1 MTQTSFSSE
10 GMKARKLDNQRN
22 FFLSIINNSILQNSK
37 QNEENSILPMA
48 REQITLI
55 KFLELK
61 QPYSLSE
68 EPIPEKILAIG
79 YKNGWQLWNL
89 DDLENIEEIA
99 SIRSDEVLCISFIY
113 EANKANIEQNFEN
126 ENYEDKEQGNEN
138 DNNDEEEEDEEEE
151 EEEDEEQKKEN
162 KKENK
167 SRFKGKFPIVGIVFK
182 HQTRK
187 YSRNKLYL
195 WSLTEH
201 KFVGTLN
208 FQNEVLNFKSNAR
221 ALVVGTKEHV
231 LILDPI
237 SFEIKRKFQC
247 YPNPT
252 HTAVFALGERYLA
265 YPCPSD
271 FNVQKLLQ
279 QQKEK
284 EKVKE
289 NCIEI
294 EQKEDEEWF
303 ENYKL
308 ELKRG
313 QKQTNLKLSTRAKIG
328 KFGNKLFKEALK
340 ISGDSTKKVINVIT
354 NSGENEKL
362 NEEELPI
369 NPRGSI
375 IIRDIVDYKI
385 ITFFKAHNHSL
396 AYLEF
401 DKTGTMLITSSK
413 VGTQYHIIKLN
424 PKLNPPRKSY
434 QQLYT
439 LNRGMTRATTTGAF
453 FSPDMNKIAISSNHG
468 TIHLFL
474 LNPFGGDFPKILL
487 NPKNDFGINYLKN
500 SEIIKLN
507 TISRIKDGKLKSKE
521 QRQQEELLDNMNDN
535 FLSESCNSKTINRN
549 NNFNENDN
557 NGYDV
562 YDDKKEKKKRK
573 NKQKFE
579 NIPVTAQFIDSNKLM
594 VIGNNGILSIYS
606 TQIKEKNS
614 EKNLHVND
622 IPLNSLDLSIDLISK
637 FDVCRLSSWRQLK
650 IPWTKIQNKTID
662 TKIKQ
667 SHSNNHLSGFQKTTE
682 KYVPNWNGSG
692 LEKSKQILL
701 HEKLVMSEMET
712 YSYQVQ
718 KDRILKFNNKFQFS
732 TYSGQRTN
740 KEKDYYRSFEWFVK
754 GFSKNDLSPISTKKK
769 SKITL
774 NQNLNNFKYKKN

>member
-10 GMKARKLDNQRN
+10 GMKARKLDKQRN
-22 FFLSIINNSILQNSK
+22 FFLSIINTSILPNNK
-37 QNEENSILPMA
+37 QNEENSITPMS
-48 REQITLI
+48 REHITLI
-55 KFLELK
+55 KFLEFK

-79 YKNGWQLWNL
+79 YKSGWQLWNL

-113 EANKANIEQNFEN
+113 EANKPNLEQNFEN
-126 ENYEDKEQGNEN
+126 KNYEDKEQGNDN
-138 DNNDEEEEDEEEE
+138 DNNDNDEEELD
-151 EEEDEEQKKEN
+151 EDEEQNKEN
-162 KKENK
+162 KKQNK
-167 SRFKGKFPIVGIVFK
+167 NRFKVQFPIVGIAFK

-208 FQNEVLNFKSNAR
+208 FQSEVLNFKSNAR

-237 SFEIKRKFQC
+237 SFEIKCKFQC

-279 QQKEK
+279 QQKEI
-284 EKVKE
+284 EKVQE
-289 NCIEI
+289 NCIDI

-308 ELKRG
+308 ELKRS
-313 QKQTNLKLSTRAKIG
+313 QKQTNQKLSTRAKIG
-328 KFGNKLFKEALK
+328 KFSNKLFKEALK

-354 NSGENEKL
+354 KSGESEKL

-439 LNRGMTRATTTGAF
+439 LNRGMTKATTTGAF

-474 LNPFGGDFPKILL
+474 FNPFGGDFPKILL
-487 NPKNDFGINYLKN
+487 DPKNDFDLNYLKN
-500 SEIIKLN
+500 SEV
-507 TISRIKDGKLKSKE
+507 
-521 QRQQEELLDNMNDN
+521 
-535 FLSESCNSKTINRN
+535 IN
-549 NNFNENDN
+549 
-557 NGYDV
+557 
-562 YDDKKEKKKRK
+562 
-573 NKQKFE
+573 
-579 NIPVTAQFIDSNKLM
+579 
-594 VIGNNGILSIYS
+594 
-606 TQIKEKNS
+606 
-614 EKNLHVND
+614 
-622 IPLNSLDLSIDLISK
+622 
-637 FDVCRLSSWRQLK
+637 
-650 IPWTKIQNKTID
+650 
-662 TKIKQ
+662 
-667 SHSNNHLSGFQKTTE
+667 
-682 KYVPNWNGSG
+682 
-692 LEKSKQILL
+692 
-701 HEKLVMSEMET
+701 
-712 YSYQVQ
+712 
-718 KDRILKFNNKFQFS
+718 
-732 TYSGQRTN
+732 
-740 KEKDYYRSFEWFVK
+740 
-754 GFSKNDLSPISTKKK
+754 
-769 SKITL
+769 
-774 NQNLNNFKYKKN
+774 